1 MCIAN
6 CSYPLISGRNLK
18 TLVLVDWDQTL
29 CFDRYWRSLP
39 EAQRL
44 RVQDELF
51 GGNSTLVH
59 EWMRGEHA
67 AEYVHAYLATWLGIE
82 YEALWDVFV
91 HDCETM
97 RVAPGLLTRLNALR
111 AQATVVLAT
120 GNMDSFSRFT
130 VPALRLH
137 DYFDGISVSWD
148 ERLHKSDNNGELF
161 ERLAAR
167 YRVPMCNVTLV
178 DDNRLNCELV
188 RAKGGTAYQ
197 VNPSLPAADVL
208 TQLEAELTPSA
219 LAGT

>member
-1 MCIAN
+1 
-6 CSYPLISGRNLK
+6 
-18 TLVLVDWDQTL
+18 
-29 CFDRYWRSLP
+29 
-39 EAQRL
+39 
-44 RVQDELF
+44 
-51 GGNSTLVH
+51 
-59 EWMRGEHA
+59 MRGEHA